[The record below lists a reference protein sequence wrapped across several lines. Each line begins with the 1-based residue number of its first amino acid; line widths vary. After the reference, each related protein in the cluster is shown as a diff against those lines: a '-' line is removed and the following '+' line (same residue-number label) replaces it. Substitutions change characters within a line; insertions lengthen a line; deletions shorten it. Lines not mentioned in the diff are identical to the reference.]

1 MELNPVQLYFEE
13 YGSGIPVVFIHGF
26 PFDHTIWNQMVPIL
40 KDKMRMILPDIRGFG
55 GSPVPDGVYTMR
67 LMAEDIL
74 LLINQLKIER
84 AVLVGHSMG
93 GYVSLAF
100 THAYPH
106 RVAGLALCSSQAA
119 ADSPEKRQGR
129 YQTAEEITRRG
140 TRVVAEKMAAKL
152 TNRPELASQLEKSI
166 MKTQPKGLIGALKG
180 MAERQ
185 DALNWLSDISVPAVV
200 IAGEADALTSME
212 RSQTMAQLLGKGWL
226 VKLPEVG
233 HMPMLEAP
241 QQSAEAILQVID
253 LIETA

>member
-1 MELNPVQLYFEE
+1 MELSPVQLFFEE
-13 YGSGIPVVFIHGF
+13 YGGGIPVIFIHGF
-26 PFDHTIWNQMVPIL
+26 PLDHTIWDPMIPIL
-40 KDKMRMILPDIRGFG
+40 KDKMQMILPDMRGFG
-55 GSPVPDGVYTMR
+55 RSPVPDGVYSMR
-67 LMAEDIL
+67 LMAEDVL
-74 LLINQLKIER
+74 LLLNQLKIDR

-100 THAYPH
+100 THAYPN

-140 TRVVAEKMAAKL
+140 IKALTEKMANKL
-152 TNRPELASQLEKSI
+152 TNRPELVSQLEKLI
-166 MKTQPKGLIGALKG
+166 MKAQPKGLVGALKG

-185 DALNWLSDISVPAVV
+185 DALNWLSDINIPAVV
-200 IAGEADALTSME
+200 IAGEVDSFISMD

-226 VKLPEVG
+226 VKLPDVG

-241 QQSAEAILQVID
+241 QQSADAILQVVD

>member
-13 YGSGIPVVFIHGF
+13 YGEGIPVIFIHGF
-26 PFDHTIWNQMVPIL
+26 PFDHTIWNPMVPIL
-40 KDKMRMILPDIRGFG
+40 KDKMRMILPDLRGFG
-55 GSPVPDGVYTMR
+55 RSPVPDGVYTMR

-74 LLINQLKIER
+74 GLLNLLKIDR

-100 THAYPH
+100 THAYPN
-106 RVAGLALCSSQAA
+106 RVAGLALLSSQAA
-119 ADSPEKRQGR
+119 ADTPEKRQGR

-140 TRVVAEKMAAKL
+140 TKVVAEKMATKL

-166 MKTQPKGLIGALKG
+166 MKTRAKGLIGALKG

-185 DALNWLSDISVPAVV
+185 DALNWLSDICVPTVV
-200 IAGEADALTSME
+200 IAGEADAFISME
-212 RSQTMAQLLGKGWL
+212 RNQTMAQLIGKGWL

-233 HMPMLEAP
+233 HMAMLEAP
-241 QQSAEAILQVID
+241 QQTAEAILQVID